1 MIVYTQMFRNAIE
14 RFTRGKAVL
23 IGDAAHF
30 MLPTHGQGASSSME
44 DAAALEVLLTN
55 ASSEDVE
62 QRLDVFQKLR
72 HPRATATQ
80 AMSNFMMVGYPKM
93 IAEASKYYKG
103 DLPPAGSKTM
113 SPAFN
118 DFFFSYDI
126 FEESRKAMANA
137 GLH

>member
-1 MIVYTQMFRNAIE
+1 MFRNSIE

-30 MLPTHGQGASSSME
+30 MMPTHGQGASSSME

-55 ASSEDVE
+55 ASSKDLE
-62 QRLDVFQKLR
+62 QRLEVFQQLR

-80 AMSNFMMVGYPKM
+80 AMSNYMMAGYPKM
-93 IAEASKYYKG
+93 NAEASKYYKG
-103 DLPPAGSKTM
+103 DLPPPGSKTM

-126 FEESRKAMANA
+126 FGESRKALANA
-137 GLH
+137 GLN

>member
-1 MIVYTQMFRNAIE
+1 M
-14 RFTRGKAVL
+14 

-44 DAAALEVLLTN
+44 DAAALEVLLRDAN
-55 ASSEDVE
+55 SSDLE
-62 QRLDVFQKLR
+62 QRLDLFQQLR

-103 DLPPAGSKTM
+103 NLPPPEAKTM

-118 DFFFSYDI
+118 DFFFSYDV
-126 FEESRKAMANA
+126 FGESQKALANA
-137 GLH
+137 GLK